1 MGKLKKLSIP
11 LLLTYLL
18 SILIAVPVWAAPVSE
33 DQYTLTVSGKIGTQK
48 ETLNFLEYNGKN
60 EPVKVAKEVEVVLVQ
75 PDAEI
80 TFVAKSS
87 LIGAVVSFA
96 ATDGALKQMEGL
108 AWQIGDYTDLISF
121 LDPGTTAK
129 AKMKADFP
137 YYKLHIAN
145 FEDRTETNIYFK
157 IDKGD
162 IKPEPTPAAT
172 AAPVEATPTATAAP
186 QSTPAPA
193 DAPDTWAKPEVDQ
206 AVSLKLVPADLQNK
220 YTENITRADF
230 CKLVVNLLTA
240 KTGKTVNALLE
251 ENKVSIKAGVF
262 TDTSDDTVLAANA
275 LGIVGGK
282 GNGLFDPNGSITRQ
296 EAAVMLQRTA
306 KVLNFKLE
314 AVEKIEFSD
323 SSAFESWAVEAIAF
337 VSTATDAQS
346 NTKVMGGTG
355 NNLFSPAD
363 TYTRQQAF
371 ITVKRLFNAIK

>member
-1 MGKLKKLSIP
+1 MRNLKKLSIP

-18 SILIAVPVWAAPVSE
+18 SVLIAVPVWAAPVSE
-33 DQYTLTVSGKIGTQK
+33 DKYTLTVSGKIGTQK
-48 ETLNFLEYNGKN
+48 ETLTFLEYNGKD

-80 TFVAKSS
+80 TFVTKSS
-87 LIGAVVSFA
+87 LIGAVISLA
-96 ATDGALKQMEGL
+96 ATDGALEEIDGL
-108 AWQIGDYTDLISF
+108 AWQIGDYMDLISF

-145 FEDRTETNIYFK
+145 FEDRTETDIYFK
-157 IDKGD
+157 INKGD
-162 IKPEPTPAAT
+162 VKPEPTPAAT
-172 AAPVEATPTATAAP
+172 AAPE
-186 QSTPAPA
+186 STPAPA
-193 DAPDTWAKPEVDQ
+193 GAPDTWAKPEVDQ

-337 VSTATDAQS
+337 VSAATDAQS